1 MVVGWYHATRWSLV
15 AGFISVMGVLGC
27 GEPIAPFDGV
37 YDFRAQVETGDTV
50 RSAVVHVPP
59 AYNAT
64 RPFPLVLAFH
74 GFGGSGEELQRATG
88 LDAIADSL
96 SFIVA
101 YPDGVRGW
109 NVEPHLDKQFTHDL
123 IAYLRG
129 RLGIQPRRIYAT
141 GFSAGASFT
150 MRLACEEADQFA
162 AVGIVGA
169 TLYENFAVQCQP
181 SMRITTA
188 LVAGTDDALV
198 PIDGAFGRL
207 SADSTI
213 ALFAGWN
220 GCDLTGRT
228 VTFEPDAVADG
239 RRVRRESYTG
249 CQDGTETVLWVV
261 EGGDHSWYR
270 GDVNIGRSLAELFLR
285 HRR

>member
-1 MVVGWYHATRWSLV
+1 MVIGAV
-15 AGFISVMGVLGC
+15 GVLGC
-27 GEPIAPFDGV
+27 GDPIAPFDGV

-59 AYNAT
+59 AYNGT
-64 RPFPLVLAFH
+64 RAFPLVLAFH
-74 GFGGSGEELQRATG
+74 GFGGSGEELQGATG
-88 LDAIADSL
+88 LDGIADSL
-96 SFIVA
+96 SFIVV

-109 NVEPHLDKQFTHDL
+109 DVEPHLDKQFTHDL
-123 IAYLRG
+123 ITYLSA
-129 RLGIQPRRIYAT
+129 RLGIDRRRIYAT

-150 MRLACEEADQFA
+150 MRLACEEAGQFA

-169 TLYENFAVQCQP
+169 TFYEGPAAQCQP
-181 SMRITTA
+181 NARITTA
-188 LVAGTDDALV
+188 LVAGTEDPLA

-213 ALFAGWN
+213 ALFAAWN

-228 VTFEPDAVADG
+228 VTFEPDALDDG
-239 RRVRRESYTG
+239 RRVRRESYRG

-261 EGGDHSWYR
+261 EGGNHSWYR
-270 GDVNIGRSLAELFLR
+270 GDVNIGRLQAALFLR

>member
-1 MVVGWYHATRWSLV
+1 VKQWRLV
-15 AGFISVMGVLGC
+15 PCGLGLAAVFGC
-27 GEPIAPFDGV
+27 GDPIAPFDGI
-37 YDFRAQVETGDTV
+37 YDFHALVETGDTV
-50 RSAVVHVPP
+50 RSAVVHIPP
-59 AYNAT
+59 AYNGT
-64 RPFPLVLAFH
+64 RAFPLLLAFH
-74 GFGGSGEELQRATG
+74 GFGGSGEELQRETG

-109 NVEPHLDKQFTHDL
+109 DVEPHLDVQFTHDL
-123 IAYLRG
+123 INHLAG
-129 RLGIQPRRIYAT
+129 RLGIAPRRIYVA
-141 GFSAGASFT
+141 GFSAGAWFT

-169 TLYENFAVQCQP
+169 TLYEDRAAQCQP
-181 SMRITTA
+181 SARITTA
-188 LVAGTDDALV
+188 LVVGTEDHLV

-207 SADSTI
+207 SAGATI
-213 ALFAGWN
+213 EAFARWN

-228 VTFEPDAVADG
+228 VAYEPDVLNDG
-239 RRVRRESYTG
+239 RRVRRETYEG
-249 CQDGTETVLWVV
+249 CQDATETVLWVV

-270 GDVNIGRSLAELFLR
+270 GDVDTGVLLADLFLR